1 MLYSYSY
8 IAKCNNIYFFNK
20 NSKFEQKLKYIISM
34 TLNYIRHYYTALS
47 SLSSLSS
54 FVPV

>member
-1 MLYSYSY
+1 MLYSY
-8 IAKCNNIYFFNK
+8 IAKCKTIYFFDK

-34 TLNYIRHYYTALS
+34 TLNYIRHYYT

-54 FVPV
+54 FVLY